1 MSSIALREFH
11 SFEAAGRRFL
21 YLVPSAAVFALDDC
35 SAAVIDA
42 LNGGPKPVED
52 VTRDLAGRFDVAEVN
67 DTIAELH
74 RVRALSETSATPAP
88 TPKILPLRPVP
99 LQTLVVNV
107 TNQCNLA
114 CTYCYEYGEDKI
126 VDTENG
132 QQPKFMTKRPRG
144 TRSSSRCASRVRIRA
159 RTSPSSAARR

>member
-35 SAAVIDA
+35 SAAIVDA
-42 LNGGPKPVED
+42 LGNGPKPLD
-52 VTRDLAGRFDVAEVN
+52 DLKRDLAGRFDVADVSE
-67 DTIAELH
+67 TIAELQ
-74 RVRALSETSATPAP
+74 RVRALGETSAKPAP
-88 TPKILPLRPVP
+88 APKILPLRPVP

-114 CTYCYEYGEDKI
+114 CT
-126 VDTENG
+126 
-132 QQPKFMTKRPRG
+132 
-144 TRSSSRCASRVRIRA
+144 
-159 RTSPSSAARR
+159 